1 MAEAKEVRHAGIGL
15 DLSMNGLDDFKRA
28 NSMMDNFLET
38 MKEASRITDKFKNNF
53 SGFGGKSSDEV
64 RKTRDAV
71 QDVYHSMDSA
81 KNETTQVTEN
91 VHKMQQEFKYTSD
104 AAKKIKLNSGLNSD
118 INKSAEE
125 VKKLAKSSDQSGNK
139 FSEMFRKLRSGSS
152 ESNGSFSKLHDSAKK
167 TFDEVHK
174 GTHFLRDVVTA
185 SFISNAAINTWY
197 SLKSG
202 IGSALKAG
210 EEYDKEQQ
218 VMHATWN
225 TLTDSSVKGNR
236 MVKAINS
243 MSVSFGQSAGLV
255 NELNQQFYH
264 VLDKQGPTDRLTKSV
279 LTMADTL
286 GMGAENTKRL
296 GLNFTHMMASSKMQL
311 GDFNMISDQL
321 PMFGSKLLAYERKAM
336 DNSHLTMSQLRKDM
350 TAGKISAKDAENV
363 MNSLGKKYAE
373 ASENMMKTL
382 PGMERVMSA
391 RGAALFGALE
401 KPFMKA
407 KNPIFGAISKWVSDK
422 KTEKE
427 FTKVGTAA
435 SKGLN
440 TITQSF
446 AKVFNPKESPHLAND
461 VMNSIAK
468 GVTDVSDTIAHH
480 AKSIVEFFKSFYY
493 TVKILKD
500 VGIGFAKGILSGLN
514 AIVSPI
520 GKLAGNSK
528 KIHSFSDALKSITNH
543 KKGLEDVGKILAGI
557 WGTSKAIK
565 GISFAKNMVGKT
577 TRMFIKPEIDTKTG
591 KHQLTLFAKVI
602 RGTAKGISKG
612 LKWTAQIGWKA
623 AKCATRGLW
632 AATKGTSRLIGKSL
646 KWTAKL
652 AYKGVINAMSLIRK
666 AAIVTGKG
674 FKLAFNFLKANPFIA
689 IITGAIAVGAALYE
703 LYKHNKKFRE
713 FVNGL
718 ISWSKKAWEGITK
731 WFGKLAKDVSKY
743 INNLVKNV
751 DKRWGWLFK
760 DLWKITKDVF
770 KTIFDILKT
779 FYDLFTGK
787 WGHLGKDVAKIGK
800 DLWNDVKDL
809 FKTGFDWVNKL
820 TGGRLEDTIK
830 FFSNAWKDIGKGW
843 KDFWNGIDDWFSN
856 LWKGIVKHVQN
867 GINDIIKVLN
877 DGIGLIDGVIHM
889 FGGSSKAIGKIG
901 YVHFANG
908 TGMLGNQRREI
919 TKPTLAMLNDGHD
932 SPETGNREMLIHPN
946 GMSELIRGT
955 NVKRLLEPGA
965 EVLNASETKFAM
977 SLNGMGHF
985 AKGTGLLGSLWNGAK
1000 SVGSSVVGGVEKGI
1014 GAIGSFTGGILKATK
1029 KVFDT
1034 VKSIVKDPSK
1044 YLTGLLK
1051 KPSGKGT
1058 VLSDFANGFFG
1069 KMKSS
1074 ATHWWKSL
1082 WGMVNLDG
1090 GSGGDATGL
1099 LAAVEKYGRGKRYV
1113 WGAAGP
1119 NTFDCS
1125 GLVMYALKHSF
1136 GIDYPHFSGAQ
1147 YGKTKHISRSNA
1159 KPGDLVFW
1167 GPGKHVG
1174 VFAGGNKYWSAFA
1187 PNGHPDIGM
1196 HSMTNT
1202 VPGYSPLF
1210 GEVRGLARKTASKGK
1225 KAASS
1230 GIQSLIKKQVGSGFF
1245 KFMSKLANK
1254 FGDNGDMGSVGL
1266 AGDES
1271 QRAREIAKALKQAY
1285 PSATDAGIAGIL
1297 GNWMQESRLSP
1308 SAIDSADHGTGL
1320 GQWTFTRETGLRN
1333 WLKKHG
1339 YAWDSAKGQLEYAL
1353 HEPGESG
1360 AFKAVLR
1367 MTNPAAAAKKFF
1379 AGWESGGNED
1389 ATGSTRISN
1398 AEAAYKAIKGHAK
1411 GGRINSN
1418 ELSIVNEKGWE
1429 LFKPDTGGLMIPHEA
1444 SEKIINGQNKKV
1456 SIDARTN
1463 LTIQGH
1469 ADSSTINKIDERIEK
1484 RNNDLVEKMRQL
1496 LGSNDEG
1503 GLTV

>member
-28 NSMMDNFLET
+28 NSMMDDFLDT

-81 KNETTQVTEN
+81 KNETNQVTEN

-125 VKKLAKSSDQSGNK
+125 VKKLAKSADQSGNK
-139 FSEMFRKLRSGSS
+139 FNEMFRKLRSGSS
-152 ESNGSFSKLHDSAKK
+152 ESNGSFGKLHDSAKK

-468 GVTDVSDTIAHH
+468 GVTNVSDTIAHH
-480 AKSIVEFFKSFYY
+480 AKSIVEFFKSLYY

-500 VGIGFAKGILSGLN
+500 VGVGFAKGLVSGLS
-514 AIVSPI
+514 AIVTPI

-528 KIHSFSDALKSITNH
+528 KIHSFSDALKSITTH
-543 KKGLEDVGKILAGI
+543 KKGLEDIGKLLAGI

-565 GISFAKNMVGKT
+565 GISFAKNMVGKMP
-577 TRMFIKPEIDTKTG
+577 RMFIKPEIDPKTG
-591 KHQLTLFAKVI
+591 KHELTLFSKAI
-602 RGTAKGISKG
+602 RNT
-612 LKWTAQIGWKA
+612 
-623 AKCATRGLW
+623 
-632 AATKGTSRLIGKSL
+632 TKGIGKSL
-646 KWTAKL
+646 RWTAKL
-652 AYKGVINAMSLIRK
+652 AYKGVVKGLSVIK
-666 AAIVTGKG
+666 TAAIATGKG

-689 IITGAIAVGAALYE
+689 IITGAIAVGTALYE
-703 LYKHNKKFRE
+703 LYKHNKKFRK

-718 ISWSKKAWEGITK
+718 ISWAKKAWEGVTK
-731 WFGKLAKDVSKY
+731 WFGKLANGVRKY
-743 INNLVKNV
+743 INYLVKDVN
-751 DKRWGWLFK
+751 KRWGWLFK
-760 DLWKITKDVF
+760 DMAKIIKDAWR
-770 KTIFDILKT
+770 TIKSLIQVIVDV
-779 FYDLFTGK
+779 FTGK
-787 WGHLGKDVAKIGK
+787 WGRLGKDIGK
-800 DLWNDVKDL
+800 LTQNLWNDVKDL

-820 TGGRLEDTIK
+820 TGGRLGKMAK

-889 FGGSSKAIGKIG
+889 FGGSSTAIGKIG

-946 GMSELIRGT
+946 GMSELIKGT

-965 EVLNASETKFAM
+965 EILNASETKFAL
-977 SLNGMGHF
+977 SLNGMSHF
-985 AKGTGLLGSLWNGAK
+985 AKGTGLLSSLWNGAK

-1074 ATHWWKSL
+1074 ATNWWKSL

-1125 GLVMYALKHSF
+1125 GLVMYALKHAF

-1147 YGKTKHISRSNA
+1147 YDKTKHISRSNA

-1174 VFAGGNKYWSAFA
+1174 VFAGGNKYWSAFS
-1187 PNGHPDIGM
+1187 PNGHPDIGI
-1196 HSMTNT
+1196 HSISGS

-1210 GEVRGLARKTASKGK
+1210 GEVKGLARKTVSKGK
-1225 KAASS
+1225 KSASNS
-1230 GIQSLIKKQVGSGFF
+1230 IQSLIKKQVGSGFF
-1245 KFMSKLANK
+1245 KFMSKLADK
-1254 FGDNGDMGSVGL
+1254 FGDNGDMGAVGL

-1308 SAIDSADHGTGL
+1308 KAIDSADHGTGL

-1360 AFKAVLR
+1360 AFKSVLR
-1367 MTNPAAAAKKFF
+1367 MSSPADAARKFF

-1389 ATGSTRISN
+1389 ATGETRISN

-1411 GGRINSN
+1411 GGRINKD
-1418 ELSIVNEKGWE
+1418 ELSVVNEKGWE

>member
-15 DLSMNGLDDFKRA
+15 DLSINGLDDFKRA
-28 NSMMDNFLET
+28 NSMMDDFLET

-81 KNETTQVTEN
+81 KNETNQVTEN
-91 VHKMQQEFKYTSD
+91 VHKMQQEFKHTSD

-125 VKKLAKSSDQSGNK
+125 VKKLAKSADQSGNK
-139 FSEMFRKLRSGSS
+139 FKEMFRKLRSGSS

-407 KNPIFGAISKWVSDK
+407 KNPIFGAISKWVSEK
-422 KTEKE
+422 KTENE

-461 VMNSIAK
+461 VMNNIAK
-468 GVTDVSDTIAHH
+468 GVTSVSNTIAHH
-480 AKSIVEFFKSFYY
+480 AKSIVEFFKSLYY

-500 VGIGFAKGILSGLN
+500 VGVGFAKGLVSGLS
-514 AIVSPI
+514 AIVTPI

-528 KIHSFSDALKSITNH
+528 KIHSFSDALKSITTH
-543 KKGLEDVGKILAGI
+543 KKGLEDIGKLLAGI
-557 WGTSKAIK
+557 WGTSKAMK

-577 TRMFIKPEIDTKTG
+577 TRMFIKPEIDPKTG
-591 KHQLTLFAKVI
+591 KHELTLFSKAI
-602 RGTAKGISKG
+602 RST
-612 LKWTAQIGWKA
+612 
-623 AKCATRGLW
+623 
-632 AATKGTSRLIGKSL
+632 TKGIGKSL
-646 KWTAKL
+646 RWTAKL
-652 AYKGVINAMSLIRK
+652 AYKGVVKGLSVIK
-666 AAIVTGKG
+666 TAAIATGKG

-718 ISWSKKAWEGITK
+718 ISWAKKAWEGVTK
-731 WFGKLAKDVSKY
+731 WFGKLANGVRKY
-743 INNLVKNV
+743 INYLVKDVN
-751 DKRWGWLFK
+751 KRWGWLFNDMAKIIK
-760 DLWKITKDVF
+760 DAWRTIKSLIQVIVDV
-770 KTIFDILKT
+770 
-779 FYDLFTGK
+779 FTGK
-787 WGHLGKDVAKIGK
+787 WGRLVKDIGK
-800 DLWNDVKDL
+800 LTKNLWNDVKDR
-809 FKTGFDWVNKL
+809 FKIGFDSVNKL

-830 FFSNAWKDIGKGW
+830 LFSNAWHSIGRGW
-843 KDFWNGIDDWFSN
+843 KSFWNGISDWFGD
-856 LWKGIVKHVQN
+856 LWKGIVKHVKD
-867 GINDIIKVLN
+867 GINNVIKVLN
-877 DGIGLIDGVIHM
+877 SGISGIDSVIHA
-889 FGGSSKAIGKIG
+889 FGGSSKAIGTINP
-901 YVHFANG
+901 VHLATG
-908 TGMLGNQRREI
+908 TGALSGQRRAI
-919 TKPTLAMLNDGHD
+919 TKPTMAMLNDGHD

-946 GMSELIRGT
+946 GMSELIKGT

-965 EVLNASETKFAM
+965 EILNASETKFAL
-977 SLNGMGHF
+977 SLNGMSHF
-985 AKGTGLLGSLWNGAK
+985 AKGTGLLGNLWNGAK
-1000 SVGSSVVGGVEKGI
+1000 SIGSSVVGGVEKGF
-1014 GAIGSFTGGILKATK
+1014 GAIGNFAGGVVKATK

-1074 ATHWWKSL
+1074 ATNWWKSL

-1125 GLVMYALKHSF
+1125 GLVMYALKHAF
-1136 GIDYPHFSGAQ
+1136 GIDYPHYSGAQ

-1196 HSMTNT
+1196 HSISGS

-1225 KAASS
+1225 KSASNS
-1230 GIQSLIKKQVGSGFF
+1230 IQSLIKKQVGSGFF

-1254 FGDNGDMGSVGL
+1254 FGDNAAGSYGNP
-1266 AGDES
+1266 AGDGVS
-1271 QRAREIAKALKQAY
+1271 RWRKYVVKALKANGFSAS
-1285 PSATDAGIAGIL
+1285 PSQISAWMRVIARESNGNPKAINNWDSNAKAGHPSKGLVQTIDSTFNSYKFKGHGQIYNGFDDLLAGINYMKHIYGKGA
-1297 GNWMQESRLSP
+1297 
-1308 SAIDSADHGTGL
+1308 SAFARVSGP
-1320 GQWTFTRETGLRN
+1320 E
-1333 WLKKHG
+1333 G
-1339 YAWDSAKGQLEYAL
+1339 Y
-1353 HEPGESG
+1353 
-1360 AFKAVLR
+1360 
-1367 MTNPAAAAKKFF
+1367 
-1379 AGWESGGNED
+1379 
-1389 ATGSTRISN
+1389 
-1398 AEAAYKAIKGHAK
+1398 AK
-1411 GGRINSN
+1411 GGHINRN
-1418 ELSIVNEKGWE
+1418 KLSIVGEKGWE
-1429 LFKPDTGGLMIPHEA
+1429 LFKPDTAGTVIPHEA
-1444 SEKIINGQNKKV
+1444 SEKIFNGQNKKV

>member
-1 MAEAKEVRHAGIGL
+1 
-15 DLSMNGLDDFKRA
+15 
-28 NSMMDNFLET
+28 
-38 MKEASRITDKFKNNF
+38 
-53 SGFGGKSSDEV
+53 
-64 RKTRDAV
+64 
-71 QDVYHSMDSA
+71 
-81 KNETTQVTEN
+81 
-91 VHKMQQEFKYTSD
+91 
-104 AAKKIKLNSGLNSD
+104 
-118 INKSAEE
+118 
-125 VKKLAKSSDQSGNK
+125 
-139 FSEMFRKLRSGSS
+139 
-152 ESNGSFSKLHDSAKK
+152 
-167 TFDEVHK
+167 
-174 GTHFLRDVVTA
+174 
-185 SFISNAAINTWY
+185 
-197 SLKSG
+197 
-202 IGSALKAG
+202 
-210 EEYDKEQQ
+210 
-218 VMHATWN
+218 
-225 TLTDSSVKGNR
+225 
-236 MVKAINS
+236 
-243 MSVSFGQSAGLV
+243 
-255 NELNQQFYH
+255 
-264 VLDKQGPTDRLTKSV
+264 
-279 LTMADTL
+279 
-286 GMGAENTKRL
+286 
-296 GLNFTHMMASSKMQL
+296 
-311 GDFNMISDQL
+311 
-321 PMFGSKLLAYERKAM
+321 
-336 DNSHLTMSQLRKDM
+336 
-350 TAGKISAKDAENV
+350 
-363 MNSLGKKYAE
+363 
-373 ASENMMKTL
+373 
-382 PGMERVMSA
+382 
-391 RGAALFGALE
+391 
-401 KPFMKA
+401 
-407 KNPIFGAISKWVSDK
+407 
-422 KTEKE
+422 
-427 FTKVGTAA
+427 
-435 SKGLN
+435 
-440 TITQSF
+440 
-446 AKVFNPKESPHLAND
+446 
-461 VMNSIAK
+461 
-468 GVTDVSDTIAHH
+468 
-480 AKSIVEFFKSFYY
+480 
-493 TVKILKD
+493 
-500 VGIGFAKGILSGLN
+500 
-514 AIVSPI
+514 
-520 GKLAGNSK
+520 
-528 KIHSFSDALKSITNH
+528 
-543 KKGLEDVGKILAGI
+543 
-557 WGTSKAIK
+557 
-565 GISFAKNMVGKT
+565 
-577 TRMFIKPEIDTKTG
+577 
-591 KHQLTLFAKVI
+591 
-602 RGTAKGISKG
+602 
-612 LKWTAQIGWKA
+612 
-623 AKCATRGLW
+623 
-632 AATKGTSRLIGKSL
+632 
-646 KWTAKL
+646 
-652 AYKGVINAMSLIRK
+652 MSLIRK

-703 LYKHNKKFRE
+703 LYKHNKKFRK

-718 ISWSKKAWEGITK
+718 ISWAKKAWEGVTK
-731 WFGKLAKDVSKY
+731 WFGKLANGVRKY
-743 INNLVKNV
+743 INYLVKDVN
-751 DKRWGWLFK
+751 KRWGWLFK
-760 DLWKITKDVF
+760 DMAKIIKDAWR
-770 KTIFDILKT
+770 TIKSLIQVIVDV
-779 FYDLFTGK
+779 FTGK
-787 WGHLGKDVAKIGK
+787 WSRLVKDIGK
-800 DLWNDVKDL
+800 LTKNLWNDVKDL

-946 GMSELIRGT
+946 GMSELIKGT

-977 SLNGMGHF
+977 SLNGMSHF
-985 AKGTGLLGSLWNGAK
+985 AKGTGLLSNLWNGAK
-1000 SVGSSVVGGVEKGI
+1000 SIGSSVVGGVEKGI

-1074 ATHWWKSL
+1074 ATNWWKSL

-1196 HSMTNT
+1196 HSISGS

-1225 KAASS
+1225 KAASNS
-1230 GIQSLIKKQVGSGFF
+1230 IQSLIKKQVCSGFF
-1245 KFMSKLANK
+1245 KFMSKLADK

-1444 SEKIINGQNKKV
+1444 SEKIFNGQNKKV

>member
-15 DLSMNGLDDFKRA
+15 DLSINGLDDFKRA
-28 NSMMDNFLET
+28 NSMMDDFLET

-81 KNETTQVTEN
+81 KNETNQVTEN

-104 AAKKIKLNSGLNSD
+104 AAKKIKLNSGLNDEAKKDADAIHKVQDELRDLPTKKVAD
-118 INKSAEE
+118 IKTNFDNSNKSAGNGSKLIKDYSDHVDKAHDR
-125 VKKLAKSSDQSGNK
+125 VKRLHDII
-139 FSEMFRKLRSGSS
+139 FGSFVGTAV
-152 ESNGSFSKLHDSAKK
+152 SNGIQNLASGIWNSAKNGFELAEAGERIERQWK
-167 TFDEVHK
+167 TIGITSKQTEELGDQIGDIRSK
-174 GTHFLRDVVTA
+174 ADMSGG
-185 SFISNAAINTWY
+185 AINDMQKKIY
-197 SLKSG
+197 
-202 IGSALKAG
+202 AL
-210 EEYDKEQQ
+210 
-218 VMHATWN
+218 T
-225 TLTDSSVKGNR
+225 SSVPITKT
-236 MVKAINS
+236 
-243 MSVSFGQSAGLV
+243 LV
-255 NELNQQFYH
+255 NEMSAYGSEAGKTGEQIQQMTGM
-264 VLDKQGPTDRLTKSV
+264 VVKS
-279 LTMADTL
+279 L
-286 GMGAENTKRL
+286 G
-296 GLNFTHMMASSKMQL
+296 SKKVSA
-311 GDFNMISDQL
+311 GFFNRVFGQL
-321 PMFGSKLLAYERKAM
+321 PA
-336 DNSHLTMSQLRKDM
+336 LRKQIQEASGM
-350 TAGKISAKDAENV
+350 TNSAFNKALQNSKISGAQMQNWMMKAAKGSGSAWKAFGKTTAGQI
-363 MNSLGKKYAE
+363 
-373 ASENMMKTL
+373 
-382 PGMERVMSA
+382 
-391 RGAALFGALE
+391 AAIKGEWQNLE
-401 KPFMKA
+401 VA
-407 KNPIFGAISKWVSDK
+407 
-422 KTEKE
+422 
-427 FTKVGTAA
+427 
-435 SKGLN
+435 
-440 TITQSF
+440 F
-446 AKVFNPKESPHLAND
+446 AKPLSA
-461 VMNSIAK
+461 
-468 GVTDVSDTIAHH
+468 
-480 AKSIVEFFKSFYY
+480 
-493 TVKILKD
+493 
-500 VGIGFAKGILSGLN
+500 GFAKGMDSMTGRNGGLKSARKELENIVKLLGTKVGDFAGKAVAFISQHHSDLNKIDTSLFSIVKNLAIGAWKPIATIIKTIGGQSGKASKDLRGFGDALN
-514 AIVSPI
+514 AISKHKSAIQSV
-520 GKLAGNSK
+520 GEVLMGMFAAKKLLDMGTGIMGLRKRILEFTSSTRLMGAAIK
-528 KIHSFSDALKSITNH
+528 LLPWALWI
-543 KKGLEDVGKILAGI
+543 AGI
-557 WGTSKAIK
+557 T
-565 GISFAKNMVGKT
+565 
-577 TRMFIKPEIDTKTG
+577 
-591 KHQLTLFAKVI
+591 
-602 RGTAKGISKG
+602 
-612 LKWTAQIGWKA
+612 
-623 AKCATRGLW
+623 
-632 AATKGTSRLIGKSL
+632 
-646 KWTAKL
+646 
-652 AYKGVINAMSLIRK
+652 
-666 AAIVTGKG
+666 AAIVVLV
-674 FKLAFNFLKANPFIA
+674 KL
-689 IITGAIAVGAALYE
+689 YQ
-703 LYKHNKKFRE
+703 HDKKFRK
-713 FVNGL
+713 FVNGILSSAKKLASGTIKQFSNLWGDTKKIFGNGFKVIEKATNGFIDLITGHWGNLKKDL
-718 ISWSKKAWEGITK
+718 ISYNKAM
-731 WFGKLAKDVSKY
+731 FKLIKS
-743 INNLVKNV
+743 
-751 DKRWGWLFK
+751 
-760 DLWKITKDVF
+760 VF
-770 KTIFDILKT
+770 KGAFDYL
-779 FYDLFTGK
+779 D
-787 WGHLGKDVAKIGK
+787 D
-800 DLWNDVKDL
+800 
-809 FKTGFDWVNKL
+809 L
-820 TGGRLEDTIK
+820 TGGRLGKMVDL
-830 FFSNAWKDIGKGW
+830 FSNAWHRIGKGW
-843 KDFWNGIDDWFSN
+843 KGFWNGIDDWFGN

-867 GINDIIKVLN
+867 GINNVIKVLN
-877 DGIGLIDGVIHM
+877 SGISGIDSVIHA
-889 FGGSSKAIGKIG
+889 FGGSSKAIGTINL
-901 YVHFANG
+901 VHFANG

-946 GMSELIRGT
+946 GMSELIKGT

-977 SLNGMGHF
+977 SLNGMSHF
-985 AKGTGLLGSLWNGAK
+985 AKGTGLLSNLWNGAK
-1000 SVGSSVVGGVEKGI
+1000 SIGSSVVGGVEKGF
-1014 GAIGSFTGGILKATK
+1014 GAIGNFAGGVVKATK

-1044 YLTGLLK
+1044 YLTGMLK

-1074 ATHWWKSL
+1074 ATNWWKSL

-1187 PNGHPDIGM
+1187 PGGHPDIGI
-1196 HSMTNT
+1196 HSISGS

-1210 GEVRGLARKTASKGK
+1210 GEVKGLARKTVSKGK
-1225 KAASS
+1225 KSASNS
-1230 GIQSLIKKQVGSGFF
+1230 IQSLIKKQVGSGFF

-1320 GQWTFTRETGLRN
+1320 GQWTFGRETGLRN
-1333 WLKKHG
+1333 WERKHG
-1339 YAWDSAKGQLEYAL
+1339 YAWNSAKGQLEYAL

-1367 MTNPAAAAKKFF
+1367 MSNPAEAARKFF

-1389 ATGSTRISN
+1389 ATGGTRISN
-1398 AEAAYKAIKGHAK
+1398 AEAAYKAIKGYAK
-1411 GGRINSN
+1411 GGRIQKNQLAKVH
-1418 ELSIVNEKGWE
+1418 EDGWE

>member
-15 DLSMNGLDDFKRA
+15 DLNMNGLDDFKRA
-28 NSMMDNFLET
+28 NSMMDDFLET

-53 SGFGGKSSDEV
+53 SGFGGDTSREMNKARDSIKGVESQLDPVKSKINFSNEA
-64 RKTRDAV
+64 KKDADAIHKV
-71 QDVYHSMDSA
+71 QDELRDLPTKKVTDIKTNFDNSNKSASNGSKLIKDYSDHVDKAHERVKRLHDIIFGSFVGTAVSNGIQNLASGIWSSA
-81 KNETTQVTEN
+81 KNGFELAEAGERIESQWKTIGITSKQTEELGDQIGDIRSKADMSGGAIDSMQKKLYALTNSVPVTKTLTNEMAAYGSEAGKTGDQIVQMTN
-91 VHKMQQEFKYTSD
+91 MVAKSLGAKTVSAGFFNRAFGQMPALRKQIQQASGMTNAAFNTALKNSKITGTEMQSWMMK
-104 AAKKIKLNSGLNSD
+104 AAKGSGSAWKAFGKTTAGQIAAIKGEWQNLEVAFAKPLSAGFAKGMDSMTGRNGGL
-118 INKSAEE
+118 KSA
-125 VKKLAKSSDQSGNK
+125 
-139 FSEMFRKLRSGSS
+139 RK
-152 ESNGSFSKLHDSAKK
+152 
-167 TFDEVHK
+167 
-174 GTHFLRDVVTA
+174 
-185 SFISNAAINTWY
+185 
-197 SLKSG
+197 
-202 IGSALKAG
+202 
-210 EEYDKEQQ
+210 
-218 VMHATWN
+218 
-225 TLTDSSVKGNR
+225 
-236 MVKAINS
+236 
-243 MSVSFGQSAGLV
+243 
-255 NELNQQFYH
+255 EL
-264 VLDKQGPTDRLTKSV
+264 
-279 LTMADTL
+279 
-286 GMGAENTKRL
+286 EN
-296 GLNFTHMMASSKMQL
+296 
-311 GDFNMISDQL
+311 IV
-321 PMFGSKLLAYERKAM
+321 KLL
-336 DNSHLTMSQLRKDM
+336 
-350 TAGKISAKDAENV
+350 G
-363 MNSLGKKYAE
+363 
-373 ASENMMKTL
+373 
-382 PGMERVMSA
+382 
-391 RGAALFGALE
+391 
-401 KPFMKA
+401 
-407 KNPIFGAISKWVSDK
+407 
-422 KTEKE
+422 
-427 FTKVGTAA
+427 TKVGNFAGKAVAFIGQHHGDLNKIVTSLLSIVKNLAVGIWKPIAAVIKSMSGDSGKA
-435 SKGLN
+435 SKGLKG
-440 TITQSF
+440 I
-446 AKVFNPKESPHLAND
+446 ANGLK
-461 VMNSIAK
+461 NISKQKSLIK
-468 GVTDVSDTIAHH
+468 GVGTALLGLFV
-480 AKSIVEFFKSFYY
+480 AK
-493 TVKILKD
+493 KILNT
-500 VGIGFAKGILSGLN
+500 VL
-514 AIVSPI
+514 
-520 GKLAGNSK
+520 
-528 KIHSFSDALKSITNH
+528 ALKKFRN
-543 KKGLEDVGKILAGI
+543 EIL
-557 WGTSKAIK
+557 K
-565 GISFAKNMVGKT
+565 
-577 TRMFIKPEIDTKTG
+577 
-591 KHQLTLFAKVI
+591 
-602 RGTAKGISKG
+602 
-612 LKWTAQIGWKA
+612 
-623 AKCATRGLW
+623 
-632 AATKGTSRLIGKSL
+632 
-646 KWTAKL
+646 
-652 AYKGVINAMSLIRK
+652 
-666 AAIVTGKG
+666 VTGAE
-674 FKLAFNFLKANPFIA
+674 KLMDIAADANPYVLLGLA
-689 IITGAIAVGAALYE
+689 VVAVGAALYE
-703 LYKHNKKFRE
+703 LYKHNKKFRK

-718 ISWSKKAWEGITK
+718 ISWAKKAWEGVTK
-731 WFGKLAKDVSKY
+731 WFGKLANGVRKY
-743 INNLVKNV
+743 INYLVKDVN
-751 DKRWGWLFK
+751 KRWGWLFK
-760 DLWKITKDVF
+760 DMAKIIKDAWR
-770 KTIFDILKT
+770 TIKSLIQVIVDV
-779 FYDLFTGK
+779 FTGK
-787 WGHLGKDVAKIGK
+787 WGRLGKDIGK
-800 DLWNDVKDL
+800 LTKNLWNDVKDL

-820 TGGRLEDTIK
+820 TGGRLGKMID
-830 FFSNAWKDIGKGW
+830 FFKNAWKDIGKGW

-919 TKPTLAMLNDGHD
+919 NKPTLAMLNDGHD

-946 GMSELIRGT
+946 GMSELIKGT

-965 EVLNASETKFAM
+965 EILNASETKFAL
-977 SLNGMGHF
+977 SLNGIQHF
-985 AKGTGLLGSLWNGAK
+985 ATGGLWNGVKKVTGNLWSGAK
-1000 SVGSSVVGGVEKGI
+1000 NIGSSVVGGVEKGI
-1014 GAIGSFTGGILKATK
+1014 GAIGNFAGGILKATK

-1034 VKSIVKDPSK
+1034 VKSIVRDPSK

-1074 ATHWWKSL
+1074 ATNWWKSL

-1125 GLVMYALKHSF
+1125 GLVMYALKHAF

-1147 YGKTKHISRSNA
+1147 YGETKHISRSNA

-1196 HSMTNT
+1196 HSISGS

-1210 GEVRGLARKTASKGK
+1210 AEVKGLARKTVSKGK
-1225 KAASS
+1225 KSASNS
-1230 GIQSLIKKQVGSGFF
+1230 IQSLIKKQVGSGFF

-1320 GQWTFTRETGLRN
+1320 GQWTFGRETGLRN
-1333 WLKKHG
+1333 WERKHG
-1339 YAWDSAKGQLEYAL
+1339 YAWNSAKGQLEYAL

-1367 MTNPAAAAKKFF
+1367 MNNPADAARKFF

-1389 ATGSTRISN
+1389 ATGGTRISN
-1398 AEAAYKAIKGHAK
+1398 AEAAYKAIKGYAK
-1411 GGRINSN
+1411 GGRIQKNQLAKVH
-1418 ELSIVNEKGWE
+1418 EDGWE

-1469 ADSSTINKIDERIEK
+1469 ADSSTINRIDERIEK

>member
-28 NSMMDNFLET
+28 NSMMDDFLET

-71 QDVYHSMDSA
+71 QDVYHSMGSA
-81 KNETTQVTEN
+81 KNETNQVTEN

-118 INKSAEE
+118 INKNSEE
-125 VKKLAKSSDQSGNK
+125 VKKLAKSADQSGNK
-139 FSEMFRKLRSGSS
+139 FNEMFRKLRSGSS

-225 TLTDSSVKGNR
+225 TLTDSSVKGDR
-236 MVKAINS
+236 MVKAINN
-243 MSVSFGQSAGLV
+243 MSVAFGQSAGLV

-264 VLDKQGPTDRLTKSV
+264 VLDAQGPTDRLTKSV

-286 GMGAENTKRL
+286 GMSAEDTKRL

-336 DNSHLTMSQLRKDM
+336 HNSHLTMSQLRKDM
-350 TAGKISAKDAENV
+350 SAGKISAKDAENV
-363 MNSLGKKYAE
+363 MNSLGKKYAK

-427 FTKVGTAA
+427 FTKVGSAA

-468 GVTDVSDTIAHH
+468 GVTNVSNSIAHH
-480 AKSIVEFFKSFYY
+480 AKSIVEFFKSLYY

-500 VGIGFAKGILSGLN
+500 VGVGFAKGLVSGLS
-514 AIVSPI
+514 AIVTPI

-577 TRMFIKPEIDTKTG
+577 TRMFIKPEIDPKTG
-591 KHQLTLFAKVI
+591 KHQLTLFAKAI
-602 RGTAKGISKG
+602 RGTSKG
-612 LKWTAQIGWKA
+612 
-623 AKCATRGLW
+623 
-632 AATKGTSRLIGKSL
+632 IGKSL

-652 AYKGVINAMSLIRK
+652 AYKGVVKGLSVIK
-666 AAIVTGKG
+666 VAASVTGKG
-674 FKLAFNFLKANPFIA
+674 IKKAFNFLKKNPLILLA
-689 IITGAIAVGAALYE
+689 TAAVAAGTALYE
-703 LYKHNKKFRE
+703 LYKHNKKFRK

-718 ISWSKKAWEGITK
+718 ISWAKKAWKGVTK
-731 WFGKLAKDVSKY
+731 WFGKLANGVRKY
-743 INNLVKNV
+743 INYLVKDVN
-751 DKRWGWLFK
+751 KRWGWLFK
-760 DLWKITKDVF
+760 DMAKIIKDAWR
-770 KTIFDILKT
+770 TIKSLIQVIVDV
-779 FYDLFTGK
+779 FTGK
-787 WGHLGKDVAKIGK
+787 WGRLGKDIGK
-800 DLWNDVKDL
+800 LTKNLWRDVKDL
-809 FKTGFDWVNKL
+809 FKLGFDWVNKL
-820 TGGRLEDTIK
+820 TGGRLGDIIK
-830 FFSNAWKDIGKGW
+830 WFKNAWHDIGKGW
-843 KDFWNGIDDWFSN
+843 KGFWNGIDDWFSN

-908 TGMLGNQRREI
+908 TGMFGNQRREI

-946 GMSELIRGT
+946 GMSELIKGT

-965 EVLNASETKFAM
+965 EILNASETKFAL
-977 SLNGMGHF
+977 SLNGMSHF
-985 AKGTGLLGSLWNGAK
+985 AKGTGLLSNLWNGAK
-1000 SVGSSVVGGVEKGI
+1000 SIGSSVVGGVEKGF
-1014 GAIGSFTGGILKATK
+1014 GAIGNFAGGVVKATK

-1074 ATHWWKSL
+1074 ATNWWKSL

-1125 GLVMYALKHSF
+1125 GLVMYALKHAF

-1187 PNGHPDIGM
+1187 PGGHPDIGF
-1196 HSMTNT
+1196 HSISGS

-1225 KAASS
+1225 KSASNS
-1230 GIQSLIKKQVGSGFF
+1230 IQSLIKKQVGSGFF
-1245 KFMSKLANK
+1245 KFMSKLAGK
-1254 FGDNGDMGSVGL
+1254 FGDNGDMGAVGL

-1308 SAIDSADHGTGL
+1308 SAIDRADHGTGL
-1320 GQWTFTRETGLRN
+1320 GQWTFGRETGLRN
-1333 WLKKHG
+1333 WEKKHG
-1339 YAWDSAKGQLEYAL
+1339 YAWNSAKGQLEYAL

-1367 MTNPAAAAKKFF
+1367 MTNPANAARKFF

-1389 ATGSTRISN
+1389 ATGGTRISN
-1398 AEAAYKAIKGHAK
+1398 AEAAYKAIKGYAK
-1411 GGRINSN
+1411 GGRIQKNQLAKVH
-1418 ELSIVNEKGWE
+1418 EDGWE